1 MDKNNLYLKEVKLS
15 GYKSIVDVDIC
26 FEDGLNLIIG
36 KNAAG
41 KTNFLKFLSEVLDF
55 SFDNLINF
63 SSELSFDGN
72 SKLIIKSK
80 REIIEDNSENTKRVS
95 QSEVD
100 TEVVLDGNIIE
111 IEDLHKR
118 GLDAL
123 FRKNNISITTNFVKH
138 GIPKEYYLI
147 NSSFSFKID
156 KTGFPSDLISKVLDS
171 NTPYFIKN
179 LLATFI
185 FSGLDDKSENLTVS
199 KIKKKIINDFKEVDK
214 IKDLL
219 IRFSPIEDVR
229 FNKNIN
235 IFLDEDAEGYTVNNL
250 FIEFK
255 IQGSWHP
262 FENLSDG
269 TKRLFYI
276 ISEIGFPGKL
286 HFSGGGFGF
295 SDNESKR
302 IILIEEPELGI
313 HPHQLMQL
321 MEFLKIESHNKQ
333 IIVTSHSPIILDI
346 LNENEL
352 NRIVIAFTRNKK
364 EGTILRHLNKPEINK
379 AKLYLE
385 EDYLSDYWKYSDLE
399 KE

>member
-26 FEDGLNLIIG
+26 FEDGLNIIIG

-72 SKLIIKSK
+72 SKLIIKSN
-80 REIIEDNSENTKRVS
+80 REITEDNSESPKRVS

-100 TEVVLDGNIIE
+100 TEVILDGDVVE

-123 FRKNNISITTNFVKH
+123 FKNNNISITTNFVKH

-185 FSGLDDKSENLTVS
+185 FSGLGKRSENLNVS
-199 KIKKKIINDFKEVDK
+199 KIKKRIINDFKEVDK

-286 HFSGGGFGF
+286 HFSRGGFGF
-295 SDNESKR
+295 NDDESKR
-302 IILIEEPELGI
+302 IVLIEEPELGI

-321 MEFLKIESHNKQ
+321 MEFLKIESQNKQ
-333 IIVTSHSPIILDI
+333 IIVTSHSPIILDV

>member
-1 MDKNNLYLKEVKLS
+1 MKNNHYLKNVKLA
-15 GYKSIVDVDIC
+15 GYKSIIDVDVC
-26 FEDGLNLIIG
+26 FEDGLNIVIG

-55 SFDNLINF
+55 SYDNLINF
-63 SSELSFDGN
+63 SSELCFEGD

-80 REIIEDNSENTKRVS
+80 REIKEDNSDNTTRVN
-95 QSEVD
+95 QSEVS
-100 TEVVLDGNIIE
+100 TEVILDNEILKIDNI
-111 IEDLHKR
+111 HKR
-118 GLDAL
+118 GLDDL
-123 FRKNNISITTNFVKH
+123 FKDNNISINTNFVQH
-138 GIPKEYYLI
+138 GIPKEYYLV

-156 KTGFPSDLISKVLDS
+156 KRGFPIDLISKILDL

-179 LLATFI
+179 LLATFV
-185 FSGLDDKSENLTVS
+185 FSGIGNRDENLNVS
-199 KIKKKIINDFKEVDK
+199 KIKKTIINDFKEVDK

-219 IRFSPIEDVR
+219 SRFSPIEDVR

-235 IFLDEDAEGYTVNNL
+235 IFLDDDAEGYTVNNL

-295 SDNESKR
+295 NDFESKR
-302 IILIEEPELGI
+302 IVLIEEPELGV
-313 HPHQLMQL
+313 HPHQLMLL
-321 MEFLKIESHNKQ
+321 MKFLKIESENKQ
-333 IIVTSHSPIILDI
+333 IIVTSHSPIILDV
-346 LNENEL
+346 LEENEL
-352 NRIVIAFTRNKK
+352 NRIVIALSIDKK
-364 EGTILRHLNKPEINK
+364 EGTKLRHLSKPEKEK

-399 KE
+399 K